1 MARTIS
7 ASRPVGPAGY
17 GATAQGIM
25 DEMAR
30 RNPGAF
36 LGDRRAQE
44 AMALQVLQGIGQQE
58 LARDVEHQGRAAQAI
73 LSANQQET
81 RRALEHERLEDMKA
95 AADDWRPKVARVAG
109 AVAPALAMG
118 AMAYEQY
125 NDPAAVALRAAKS
138 ARPDSSMPMP
148 GEMNPEDLAAIQ
160 ELPAANQV
168 PMEFD
173 EGAIPIDQAVSDYER
188 NQRIMERGW
197 GQRPSQQLDALEADR
212 GRESRQELRESDAI
226 RKMLRALSSPPE
238 NPYVGMEGY

>member
-17 GATAQGIM
+17 GAAAQQIM

-44 AMALQVLQGIGQQE
+44 AMALRVLQGIEQQE
-58 LARDVEHQGRAAQAI
+58 LAKDIQQQASAAQAI
-73 LSANQQET
+73 MAANQQET
-81 RRALEHERLEDMKA
+81 RRALQRERLEDARA

-109 AVAPALAMG
+109 AVAPALALG

-138 ARPDSSMPMP
+138 ANPDGSMPMP
-148 GEMNPEDLAAIQ
+148 EDMNPEDLAALRRMQ
-160 ELPAANQV
+160 EGVGL
-168 PMEFD
+168 ELDD
-173 EGAIPIDQAVSDYER
+173 E
-188 NQRIMERGW
+188 QRRYLEY
-197 GQRPSQQLDALEADR
+197 LDMMREAREGMR
-212 GRESRQELRESDAI
+212 GRAPIPGSGGFA
-226 RKMLRALSSPPE
+226 
-238 NPYVGMEGY
+238 

>member
-1 MARTIS
+1 MARTIG

-73 LSANQQET
+73 LSASQQET
-81 RRALEHERLEDMKA
+81 RRALDRERLEDMKA

-109 AVAPALAMG
+109 AVAPALSLG

-125 NDPAAVALRAAKS
+125 AGQDPTPDPEQNELIDPIPF
-138 ARPDSSMPMP
+138 RPRPEESM
-148 GEMNPEDLAAIQ
+148 A
-160 ELPAANQV
+160 
-168 PMEFD
+168 FD
-173 EGAIPIDQAVSDYER
+173 EGRVAR
-188 NQRIMERGW
+188 TMESLTPEQVRLGELMTPNVA
-197 GQRPSQQLDALEADR
+197 REDKLEAH
-212 GRESRQELRESDAI
+212 Q
-226 RKMLRALSSPPE
+226 KLRAEDQDRRRRWLRLMLEGAPA